1 MQWTDEDIEKA
12 YNNFWAFVY
21 IVWKEIGLP
30 PPTPIQ
36 LDIAQFLQYPPSDR
50 IIIQGF
56 RGVAKS
62 FLTCAFSVWSLW
74 RERQLKILI
83 VSASK
88 DRADA
93 NARFIKS
100 IIHTIPFL
108 AEMKAS
114 KDQLDTQNI
123 FDVGGAIADISPSV
137 KSVGIT
143 GQITG
148 TRADLLIPDDVEV
161 PNNSS
166 TQMQRDK
173 LSERVKEFDAILKPN
188 GQIIY
193 LGTPQ
198 NEASLYNELQKRGYV
213 TRIWTVLYPSSE
225 AERNSYGNSLAPMI
239 ADRYDKDP
247 EKWAGKPTDPKRFN
261 EIEIA
266 KRKLSYG
273 KAGFALQFMLNTN
286 LSDYEKYPLKVS
298 DLIVDTLDMKESS
311 IKWSWA
317 NGMQQLIPDVPCVA
331 LKGDLFY
338 YPLSRSQ
345 ETATYTGAM
354 MFIDPSGR
362 GKDETAYAVLKYLN
376 GYLFLMEVDGYTEG
390 YSDTTLRQLAQKAKF
405 WGVNEVVVEGNFGD
419 GMFIKVMTP
428 VFNKIYPCLITEVKN
443 TKQKELRIID
453 TLEPVLMQ
461 HRLIVNRSVI
471 DADFKT
477 YERNQNY
484 SLFYQMTR
492 LCRDKNAL
500 AHDDRLD
507 ALCGGIAYWTEKMD
521 IMEDTQKESWTEDQL
536 LDIIENG
543 VLSSLYKNDN
553 QNAKLYVKNIQPYR

>member
-1 MQWTDEDIEKA
+1 M
-12 YNNFWAFVY
+12 
-21 IVWKEIGLP
+21 
-30 PPTPIQ
+30 
-36 LDIAQFLQYPPSDR
+36 
-50 IIIQGF
+50 
-56 RGVAKS
+56 AKS
-62 FLTCAFSVWSLW
+62 FLTCAYSVWRLW
-74 RERQLKILI
+74 RERQLKVLI

-114 KDQLDTQNI
+114 KDQLDTQNL

-173 LSERVKEFDAILKPN
+173 LAERVKEFDAILKPN

-239 ADRYDKDP
+239 ADRYDKDT

-362 GKDETAYAVLKYLN
+362 GKDETAYAILKYLN

-536 LDIIENG
+536 LDFIENG
-543 VLSSLYKNDN
+543 VINTLYENERNNSTLYIKNV
-553 QNAKLYVKNIQPYR
+553 QIYR

>member
-1 MQWTDEDIEKA
+1 M
-12 YNNFWAFVY
+12 
-21 IVWKEIGLP
+21 
-30 PPTPIQ
+30 
-36 LDIAQFLQYPPSDR
+36 
-50 IIIQGF
+50 
-56 RGVAKS
+56 
-62 FLTCAFSVWSLW
+62 
-74 RERQLKILI
+74 
-83 VSASK
+83 
-88 DRADA
+88 
-93 NARFIKS
+93 
-100 IIHTIPFL
+100 
-108 AEMKAS
+108 
-114 KDQLDTQNI
+114 
-123 FDVGGAIADISPSV
+123 
-137 KSVGIT
+137 
-143 GQITG
+143 
-148 TRADLLIPDDVEV
+148 VEV

-173 LSERVKEFDAILKPN
+173 LAERVKEFDAILKPN

-261 EIEIA
+261 EIEVA

-362 GKDETAYAVLKYLN
+362 GKFVL
-376 GYLFLMEVDGYTEG
+376 
-390 YSDTTLRQLAQKAKF
+390 A
-405 WGVNEVVVEGNFGD
+405 
-419 GMFIKVMTP
+419 
-428 VFNKIYPCLITEVKN
+428 
-443 TKQKELRIID
+443 
-453 TLEPVLMQ
+453 
-461 HRLIVNRSVI
+461 
-471 DADFKT
+471 
-477 YERNQNY
+477 
-484 SLFYQMTR
+484 
-492 LCRDKNAL
+492 
-500 AHDDRLD
+500 
-507 ALCGGIAYWTEKMD
+507 
-521 IMEDTQKESWTEDQL
+521 
-536 LDIIENG
+536 
-543 VLSSLYKNDN
+543 SSLKTS
-553 QNAKLYVKNIQPYR
+553 L

>member
-1 MQWTDEDIEKA
+1 
-12 YNNFWAFVY
+12 
-21 IVWKEIGLP
+21 
-30 PPTPIQ
+30 
-36 LDIAQFLQYPPSDR
+36 
-50 IIIQGF
+50 
-56 RGVAKS
+56 
-62 FLTCAFSVWSLW
+62 
-74 RERQLKILI
+74 
-83 VSASK
+83 
-88 DRADA
+88 
-93 NARFIKS
+93 
-100 IIHTIPFL
+100 
-108 AEMKAS
+108 
-114 KDQLDTQNI
+114 
-123 FDVGGAIADISPSV
+123 
-137 KSVGIT
+137 
-143 GQITG
+143 
-148 TRADLLIPDDVEV
+148 
-161 PNNSS
+161 
-166 TQMQRDK
+166 
-173 LSERVKEFDAILKPN
+173 
-188 GQIIY
+188 
-193 LGTPQ
+193 
-198 NEASLYNELQKRGYV
+198 
-213 TRIWTVLYPSSE
+213 
-225 AERNSYGNSLAPMI
+225 MI

-345 ETATYTGAM
+345 ETATYTGAV

-362 GKDETAYAVLKYLN
+362 GKDETAYAILKYLN

-536 LDIIENG
+536 LDFIENG
-543 VLSSLYKNDN
+543 VINTLYENERNNSTLYIKNV
-553 QNAKLYVKNIQPYR
+553 QIYR